1 MAFIYLGT
9 LLVLIGCMALCDHRW
24 KLAFF
29 RHPLRAL
36 VSVGAAYIGFLL
48 WDIFGIITGTFYRG
62 DSAFMSGINL
72 APHMPIEELFF
83 LFFLCYI
90 TLNLT
95 SAAALWLKAPLPKKP
110 GKKSPL
116 TPQRDT
122 FQPTTTPEVE
132 P

>member
-29 RHPLRAL
+29 RHPLRAIL
-36 VSVGAAYIGFLL
+36 SVGAAYIGFLL

-72 APHMPIEELFF
+72 APHMPIEELF
-83 LFFLCYI
+83 LIL
-90 TLNLT
+90 
-95 SAAALWLKAPLPKKP
+95 PL
-110 GKKSPL
+110 L
-116 TPQRDT
+116 HHPQ
-122 FQPTTTPEVE
+122 PYLGSSIMA
-132 P
+132 